1 MQLLPFNLSF
11 PRRCI
16 RLLPRHISTSLLF
29 SALLALLC
37 SALLSYT
44 QLHSYI
50 QLHSYTVTQL
60 YSYTA
65 TQLHRQAEPTDRDE
79 WTVRG
84 LTCKHAHS
92 DCASIAP
99 STSTCVV
106 SSLLLHLY
114 LEGALRLRL
123 RCELLAAALRSPQL
137 PEVVLSTI
145 DRNRVTIVQLAF
157 IFAYS
162 KMNGNVSGLSPHY
175 LSSWR
180 VTSSA
185 HEHLCIHLSTNLSSF
200 IYTLRFHVF
209 PKTKQS
215 ISSTHLRYY
224 QFETFEP
231 CSYLDFIDTL
241 VAE

>member
-1 MQLLPFNLSF
+1 MY
-11 PRRCI
+11 
-16 RLLPRHISTSLLF
+16 TSPSKTPKHL
-29 SALLALLC
+29 SALFRPPGSTLLC
-37 SALLSYT
+37 STQLHTATQLHSYTAT

-92 DCASIAP
+92 NCASIAP

-114 LEGALRLRL
+114 LESALGLHL

-162 KMNGNVSGLSPHY
+162 KMNDNVSGLSPHY

-185 HEHLCIHLSTNLSSF
+185 QEYLSINPS
-200 IYTLRFHVF
+200 V
-209 PKTKQS
+209 
-215 ISSTHLRYY
+215 
-224 QFETFEP
+224 
-231 CSYLDFIDTL
+231 
-241 VAE
+241 

>member
-11 PRRCI
+11 PRICI
-16 RLLPRHISTSLLF
+16 RLLPRHLSTSLLF

-79 WTVRG
+79 WIVRG
-84 LTCKHAHS
+84 LTCKHTHS
-92 DCASIAP
+92 NCASIAP
-99 STSTCVV
+99 STSTCVI

-114 LEGALRLRL
+114 LEDALGLRL
-123 RCELLAAALRSPQL
+123 RCELLAAALCSPQH
-137 PEVVLSTI
+137 PEVIPFTI
-145 DRNRVTIVQLAF
+145 DCDRVIIVRLAF
-157 IFAYS
+157 IFTHS
-162 KMNGNVSGLSPHY
+162 KMGDNDSGLSPLY
-175 LSSWR
+175 LPSWR

-185 HEHLCIHLSTNLSSF
+185 HEHVYIHLSTNLSSL
-200 IYTLRFHVF
+200 YTFFTRFLQRQNNSNF
-209 PKTKQS
+209 STPK
-215 ISSTHLRYY
+215 
-224 QFETFEP
+224 
-231 CSYLDFIDTL
+231 
-241 VAE
+241 

>member
-11 PRRCI
+11 ASIYEPVSLQETLTALCSTPPCI
-16 RLLPRHISTSLLF
+16 T
-29 SALLALLC
+29 LLC
-37 SALLSYT
+37 STLLNSIA
-44 QLHSYI
+44 SNI
-50 QLHSYTVTQL
+50 
-60 YSYTA
+60 TA
-65 TQLHRQAEPTDRDE
+65 TQLYGYTLQAEPTDRDE

-92 DCASIAP
+92 NCASIAP

-114 LEGALRLRL
+114 LEGALGLRL

-162 KMNGNVSGLSPHY
+162 KMNDNVSGLSPHY

>member
-11 PRRCI
+11 PRICI
-16 RLLPRHISTSLLF
+16 RLLPRHLSTSLLF

-65 TQLHRQAEPTDRDE
+65 TQLHRQTDRQAEPTDRDE

-84 LTCKHAHS
+84 LTCKHVHS
-92 DCASIAP
+92 NCASIAP

-114 LEGALRLRL
+114 LEGALGLRL

-137 PEVVLSTI
+137 PEVIPPTI
-145 DRNRVTIVQLAF
+145 DRNHVTIVQLAC
-157 IFAYS
+157 IFACS
-162 KMNGNVSGLSPHY
+162 KMNDNVNGLSPLC
-175 LSSWR
+175 LSNRR

-185 HEHLCIHLSTNLSSF
+185 QEYLSINPS
-200 IYTLRFHVF
+200 V
-209 PKTKQS
+209 
-215 ISSTHLRYY
+215 
-224 QFETFEP
+224 
-231 CSYLDFIDTL
+231 
-241 VAE
+241 